1 MIGTSW
7 SDVKIVA
14 FRITLQ
20 WSRMSS
26 MWKSMKVWSSGAK
39 IDFFTRSSP
48 KQSIYFEKNKMEK
61 GRSHLKMLFI
71 IKNGV
76 RTSSKSDKFILLYSH
91 PIIILYSPYNHT
103 GKSCIEKR
111 LVIFFGNLNF
121 AFFQEVLTPKHG
133 HFLNEKVKK
142 IKK

>member
-26 MWKSMKVWSSGAK
+26 MWKSMKVWFSGAK

-48 KQSIYFEKNKMEK
+48 KQSIHFEKNKMEK

-71 IKNGV
+71 IKQGV
-76 RTSSKSDKFILLYSH
+76 RTSSKIDKFILPYSH
-91 PIIILYSPYNHT
+91 PIIILFLRV
-103 GKSCIEKR
+103 KSCIEKR
-111 LVIFFGNLNF
+111 LVFFFEIWTLHFSRKSWPLNTVIFW
-121 AFFQEVLTPKHG
+121 T
-133 HFLNEKVKK
+133 KK
-142 IKK
+142 